1 MATWWAV
8 PQTRRWGEDV
18 RPPRTRAV
26 GLCFR
31 QIRKRAGP
39 LQQGVGTTARRGGGV
54 MVSGV
59 SEAFRVECWKPEN
72 ALGGALGR
80 VRLYSAC

>member
-1 MATWWAV
+1 MVGGATDATLGGRRQA
-8 PQTRRWGEDV
+8 PKDTRCRIVFPSNPETGRSSPAEGGDH
-18 RPPRTRAV
+18 RTE
-26 GLCFR
+26 
-31 QIRKRAGP
+31 
-39 LQQGVGTTARRGGGV
+39 GGGV